1 MIQST
6 NKSRI
11 LVGNGKNSDLA
22 NVVSDGDICI
32 FWRQNSTF
40 FFGQN
45 LDISAIVLFNNKL
58 GEQWAEM
65 PGVDGL
71 CHDKVGPFLNWW
83 IELKKKEKRKKNNQM
98 LILFYSRMTLH

>member
-32 FWRQNSTF
+32 F
-40 FFGQN
+40 
-45 LDISAIVLFNNKL
+45 
-58 GEQWAEM
+58 
-65 PGVDGL
+65 
-71 CHDKVGPFLNWW
+71 
-83 IELKKKEKRKKNNQM
+83 
-98 LILFYSRMTLH
+98 

>member
-1 MIQST
+1 MWFQMEIFVFFEG
-6 NKSRI
+6 RI
-11 LVGNGKNSDLA
+11 PL
-22 NVVSDGDICI
+22 
-32 FWRQNSTF
+32 

-71 CHDKVGPFLNWW
+71 CHDKVGPFLN
-83 IELKKKEKRKKNNQM
+83 
-98 LILFYSRMTLH
+98 

>member
-1 MIQST
+1 MFVFLSG
-6 NKSRI
+6 KI
-11 LVGNGKNSDLA
+11 L
-22 NVVSDGDICI
+22 C
-32 FWRQNSTF
+32 

-71 CHDKVGPFLNWW
+71 CHDKVGPFLN
-83 IELKKKEKRKKNNQM
+83 
-98 LILFYSRMTLH
+98 